1 MGGITIRDF
10 PGGTPVPISCQLANA
25 EPKFVKANL
34 TNCHREVR
42 RIKFYQIITSDVLT
56 SLWQFDKILFW

>member
-1 MGGITIRDF
+1 MGGIAIRDF
-10 PGGTPVPISCQLANA
+10 PGGTPVPISCQLANT

-42 RIKFYQIITSDVLT
+42 RIKFY
-56 SLWQFDKILFW
+56 

>member
-1 MGGITIRDF
+1 MWGESQLGISLR
-10 PGGTPVPISCQLANA
+10 GTPVPISCQLANA

-56 SLWQFDKILFW
+56 SL